1 MVRIHPPLLNDTGA
15 HRAPVFCWPGVARS
29 VRRLF
34 TKVLCINRRT
44 PGQTLA
50 QVDLDRG
57 EGPQAGQTRLRQTRA
72 ERSFTGQDPLFLLS

>member
-1 MVRIHPPLLNDTGA
+1 
-15 HRAPVFCWPGVARS
+15 

-34 TKVLCINRRT
+34 KKVLRINRRT

-57 EGPQAGQTRLRQTRA
+57 EGPKTGQTRLRQTRA
-72 ERSFTGQDPLFLLS
+72 ERPFTGQNRLLLFS